1 MFKNFEKSDYKNST
15 YSSRFLEIST
25 GKFFSKLLRK
35 SCSIPKME
43 SSYLPAIITY
53 RNKPNALISLKGNNL
68 S

>member
-1 MFKNFEKSDYKNST
+1 MFKNFEKSVYKNST

-43 SSYLPAIITY
+43 SSHLPAIITY
-53 RNKPNALISLKGNNL
+53 VAVKKKKKKEVNQML
-68 S
+68 